1 MGCKSSLLEDSEQE
15 SMARQDG
22 VGVGGEESCS
32 PSSVRAQEE
41 VDKRALSPFSQ
52 APGERNS
59 SFPHRKISY
68 YL

>member
-1 MGCKSSLLEDSEQE
+1 
-15 SMARQDG
+15 MARQDG
-22 VGVGGEESCS
+22 VGGGEESCS

-59 SFPHRKISY
+59 SFPHGKISY